1 MFLIVIGSLDEK
13 GSNYTDLLLIVTLVI
28 ITLVLVHFVW
38 IGGFSQDVKDE
49 SGKRQENSVLTSLD
63 ES

>member
-1 MFLIVIGSLDEK
+1 MFLIVIGSLDE
-13 GSNYTDLLLIVTLVI
+13 NLLLIVTLVI
-28 ITLVLVHFVW
+28 ITLVHFVW

-49 SGKRQENSVLTSLD
+49 SGKRRENSVLTSLD

>member
-28 ITLVLVHFVW
+28 ITLVHFVW